1 MNHKTE
7 NNKYVHWLSGVSSL
21 GNKKKKQ
28 LVEILGSEKE
38 VFSANENTLEKL
50 CVKTFE
56 EDGSRLDQ
64 VLLTPKQITQILH
77 TEKRE
82 SLLKQWEQLLLN
94 RIEVVGIFDK
104 KYPEKLKN
112 ILDSPYSLYYIGELP
127 KNEGL
132 TIAVVGARYC
142 SEYGKYVAR
151 QYGITM
157 ARAGI
162 QIVSGMARGVDGI
175 SQRAALEAGG
185 KTYAILGCGVD
196 ICYPLENRELY
207 DMIKK
212 QGGIISEYQPGT
224 LPKPQ
229 LFPPRNRIISGLSDG
244 VVVVEA
250 KEKSGTLITVD
261 MALEQG
267 RDVFAVPGR
276 VTDALSKGCN
286 QLIRQGASMAVSPQ
300 EVINEYFGESPY
312 GSHNMV
318 KNELE
323 DKKTGE
329 NKKYVNLL
337 LTESE
342 KRVLSHL
349 SVIPK
354 SIVQI
359 YEDLNR
365 DIDDF
370 ETIFSI
376 AVLMSELI
384 NLCEKGFV
392 LQKSA
397 NMYVLYEK

>member
-1 MNHKTE
+1 MNYKTDD
-7 NNKYVHWLSGVSSL
+7 NRYVHWLSGVPNL

-28 LVEILGSEKE
+28 LVDILGSEKE
-38 VFSANENTLEKL
+38 VFFAKENTLEKL
-50 CVKTFE
+50 SVNTFE
-56 EDGSRLDQ
+56 EDGSRCDQ
-64 VLLTPKQITQILH
+64 ILLTPKQVGQILQV
-77 TEKRE
+77 EKKE
-82 SLLKQWEQLLLN
+82 SLLKEWNQLLLN
-94 RIEVVGIFDK
+94 SIEIVGIFDE
-104 KYPEKLKN
+104 KYPEKLKT

-127 KNEGL
+127 QNHIL
-132 TIAVVGARYC
+132 TMAVVGARYC
-142 SEYGKYVAR
+142 SDYGKFMAR
-151 QYGITM
+151 QYGMTM

-162 QIVSGMARGVDGI
+162 LLVSGMARGVDGI

-185 KTYAILGCGVD
+185 KTYAVLGCGVD
-196 ICYPLENRELY
+196 ICYPVENRELY
-207 DMIKK
+207 DGIKK

-250 KEKSGTLITVD
+250 KEKSGTFITVD

-286 QLIRQGASMAVSPQ
+286 QLIRQGASMATSPQ
-300 EVINEYFGESPY
+300 EVISEYFDRGSC
-312 GSHNMV
+312 GSHNV
-318 KNELE
+318 IKKETE
-323 DKKTGE
+323 DEKSGE

-365 DIDDF
+365 NIEDL
-370 ETIFSI
+370 ETIISI
-376 AVLMSELI
+376 EMLMSDLI
-384 NLCEKGFV
+384 NLCEKGLV
-392 LQKSA
+392 LQKSL
-397 NMYVLYEK
+397 NMYVLCEK